1 MISILIK
8 KTKTKTKTPHTF
20 KYHLYALICLFIVYF
35 LFICL
40 LKIRLDDLNGL
51 SKSSRI
57 LLFYLNAI
65 SEKLFATKSF
75 FFSEFQIVKEFI
87 NNENDFLKQKL
98 VEQIPLTL
106 R

>member
-1 MISILIK
+1 MVL
-8 KTKTKTKTPHTF
+8 P
-20 KYHLYALICLFIVYF
+20 
-35 LFICL
+35 
-40 LKIRLDDLNGL
+40 NL
-51 SKSSRI
+51 SNSKI

-75 FFSEFQIVKEFI
+75 LSEFQIVKEFI
-87 NNENDFLKQKL
+87 NYTNEFLKGKL

>member
-1 MISILIK
+1 MISMVL
-8 KTKTKTKTPHTF
+8 P
-20 KYHLYALICLFIVYF
+20 
-35 LFICL
+35 
-40 LKIRLDDLNGL
+40 NL
-51 SKSSRI
+51 SNSKI

-75 FFSEFQIVKEFI
+75 LSEFQIVKEFI
-87 NNENDFLKQKL
+87 NYTNEFLKGKL

>member
-1 MISILIK
+1 MISMVL
-8 KTKTKTKTPHTF
+8 P
-20 KYHLYALICLFIVYF
+20 
-35 LFICL
+35 
-40 LKIRLDDLNGL
+40 NL
-51 SKSSRI
+51 SNSKI

-75 FFSEFQIVKEFI
+75 LSDFQIVKEFI
-87 NNENDFLKQKL
+87 NYTNEFLKGKL